1 MKVERDVW
9 ASARARVSMMSN
21 NCPEC
26 NSELND
32 QLECE
37 RCAQVATAAL
47 FAETDD
53 TATRDLTYA
62 GLLSD
67 PSDALEI
74 DPAVVMP
81 STDEFSVDVE
91 SAAESND
98 ASVDDSSFKVAEDD
112 WDDEGLGTGALP
124 DEAYGVA
131 EEHALPPTAE
141 RFSTLV
147 RDRASIGIHVES
159 EGGSVVI
166 NPPPPSASAPKDDE
180 RTLIDFTKVLP
191 PKSPQLPEF
200 VFDELPE
207 YLAKIK
213 EERLVLIS
221 CPDEDVAYSAAH
233 ALIYGLNLPHD
244 KQRRLLNIDR
254 GAGEDSPLSIHYLSS
269 KRKSKNEVVVVVDA
283 TTERAKPFLEP
294 IIRANRLLSET
305 IQDDLRRNKMYMLCL
320 VEPALLDDGPR
331 LDDELK
337 FPCWRIPFLRRLLE
351 RYIDQP
357 DEVEQRITAQ
367 RANGLWSLTD
377 SPFYFELKSYLLRRE
392 LPAELERRAKTPQR
406 SAKELFK
413 EEDPVSA
420 TVLYVATYFPDL
432 TPPEFNRLVPLLC
445 NDAARSV
452 DSNTGTQDH
461 LEAWRMAPDKILK
474 NCSLITI
481 PLSDAT
487 RGVSFSNHK
496 LGGQLKEYLERE
508 YNFFLENKFRDVQ
521 KLGLIFS
528 PSAQVAQNAIRLC
541 VEKAAAYPEYY
552 GSGWLAGL
560 VTDFETAFAITE
572 PGEAFA
578 WRFISEPNAVKA
590 RKQFYQR
597 LAELIRSLT
606 EHPPAAEVAE
616 SFLQQLLL
624 AKHRGAVLEIVRR
637 LQFATSFD
645 QFKWLKQLFDQGNQQ
660 IREQTSDYLRS
671 HLKRIRRGIY
681 QALSSLE
688 LWLPKDTRPVED
700 YPIPA
705 RHALQLMN
713 EYFRETNSRFDARSF
728 GVWPSTHPL
737 FAFTDAATAVDN
749 LGLLVRL
756 LFHPGMYSIAVTNR
770 RITNWFYVLEGKG
783 EVVPQERGNDATE
796 LDAAAVSNF
805 LLEEI
810 ARGANPIQE
819 AALAAYW
826 REESERLLTVMS
838 SEPHGGAMWQSLSW
852 KRDLVIGLIKR
863 FEPLRRRAKRRL

>member
-1 MKVERDVW
+1 VDQY
-9 ASARARVSMMSN
+9 ARTVSMMSN

-26 NSELND
+26 NSELNE

-37 RCAQVATAAL
+37 RCAQIATDA
-47 FAETDD
+47 
-53 TATRDLTYA
+53 RDFTY
-62 GLLSD
+62 GGMPTEPD
-67 PSDALEI
+67 ENGEI
-74 DPAVVMP
+74 DPAVVTT
-81 STDEFSVDVE
+81 SADEFSGLDVE
-91 SAAESND
+91 SAAESEHAGVDESPYED
-98 ASVDDSSFKVAEDD
+98 AGDDRG
-112 WDDEGLGTGALP
+112 DEESDGDALS
-124 DEAYGVA
+124 DEASDIA
-131 EEHALPPTAE
+131 EEHGLPSTAE
-141 RFSTLV
+141 RFNTLV
-147 RDRASIGIHVES
+147 RDRARIGINVTTS
-159 EGGSVVI
+159 GGGSVVI
-166 NPPPPSASAPKDDE
+166 NPPPAPAPKDDE

-207 YLAKIK
+207 YLAKLK
-213 EERLVLIS
+213 KERLVLIS

-244 KQRRLLNIDR
+244 KQRRLLNIDQ
-254 GAGEDSPLSIHYLSS
+254 GSGEDSPVSIHYLSS

-294 IIRANRLLSET
+294 IIRANRLLFDT

-320 VEPALLDDGPR
+320 VEPALLDDDPR
-331 LDDELK
+331 PDDELK
-337 FPCWRIPFLRRLLE
+337 FPRWRIQFLHRLLA
-351 RYIDQP
+351 RYIEQP
-357 DEVEQRITAQ
+357 EEVERQLTAQ
-367 RANGLWSLTD
+367 RANGLWSLND

-392 LPAELERRAKTPQR
+392 LPAELERRANTQQR
-406 SAKELFK
+406 LPEELFK
-413 EEDPVSA
+413 EEDLLSA
-420 TVLYVATYFPDL
+420 AVLYVATYFPNL

-445 NDAARSV
+445 NDAASRA
-452 DSNTGTQDH
+452 DGNGGTQEH
-461 LEAWRMAPDKILK
+461 LQAWWMAPDKILK
-474 NCSLITI
+474 NCSVTTI

-528 PSAQVAQNAIRLC
+528 PSAQVAQNAVQLC

-552 GSGWLAGL
+552 GSGWLAEL
-560 VTDFETAFAITE
+560 VTDFEKAFSNAE
-572 PGEAFA
+572 PGQTFA
-578 WRFISEPNAVKA
+578 WRFISAPNAVKA

-597 LAELIRSLT
+597 LAELIGSLT
-606 EHPPAAEVAE
+606 ENQLAAEVAD

-624 AKHRGAVLEIVRR
+624 AKYRGAVLEIVRR
-637 LQFATSFD
+637 LQFVNSFD
-645 QFKWLKQLFDQGNQQ
+645 PFKWLKQLFDQGTQP
-660 IREQTSDYLRS
+660 IREQTSDYLRG

-688 LWLPKDTRPVED
+688 LWLPKDARPVED

-705 RHALQLMN
+705 RYALRLMN
-713 EYFRETNSRFDARSF
+713 EYFRETNSRFDARNF

-756 LFHPGMYSIAVTNR
+756 VFHPGMYSVAVTNR

-783 EVVPQERGNDATE
+783 EAVPQERGNNAEATE
-796 LDAAAVSNF
+796 LDAAAVSNC
-805 LLEEI
+805 LLNKI
-810 ARGANPIQE
+810 ADVNPIQE
-819 AALAAYW
+819 DALAAYW
-826 REESERLLTVMS
+826 REESERLLAVMS
-838 SEPHGGAMWQSLSW
+838 STPHGGATWQSLSW

-863 FEPLRRRAKRRL
+863 FEPLRRRAMGRL